1 MTFELT
7 DKQKEEFR
15 AAFDIFIEDSED
27 GTISTK
33 ELGKVLRMLGQ
44 NPSEEELQEMVD
56 EVDEDGSGTIDFEE
70 FTEMMTKQL
79 AEEALMQVPERPEQ
93 ELAEAFRI
101 LDKNADGYLDFDEL
115 KEVIDTFNGPP
126 HNVKFED
133 WEIRK
138 FICEADKNDDE
149 QMDYEEWIDIM
160 KHTPVI

>member
-1 MTFELT
+1 
-7 DKQKEEFR
+7 
-15 AAFDIFIEDSED
+15 
-27 GTISTK
+27 
-33 ELGKVLRMLGQ
+33 MLGQ

-79 AEEALMQVPERPEQ
+79 AEEALMSVPERPEQ

-115 KEVIDTFNGPP
+115 KEVIDTFNAPP

-149 QMDYEEWIDIM
+149 QMDYEGKNFEFEIERETYKKNAKIRQKRSKKTQIDSN
-160 KHTPVI
+160 KLLKNSLK